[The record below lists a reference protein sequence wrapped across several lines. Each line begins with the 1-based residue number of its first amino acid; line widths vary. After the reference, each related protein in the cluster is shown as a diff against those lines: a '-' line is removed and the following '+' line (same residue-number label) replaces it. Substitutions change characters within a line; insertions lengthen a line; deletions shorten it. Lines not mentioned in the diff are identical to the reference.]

1 MEFLIT
7 GLVLFLGIH
16 SVRLVGLR
24 GPMTA
29 MLGAGP
35 YAIVYSLISA
45 IGLALIVYGH
55 ILAHPSEVLWAPPEW
70 TRTLALFAIPVAIIL
85 VVAAYLPGHIRS
97 TVRHPMTLGIFLWA
111 GVHLM
116 ANGSLASMVLFGSFA
131 VWAFLTLISA
141 YARGGS
147 FESAGRWWADIAS
160 VAIGLGLA
168 ALVAWFHMDL
178 FGVAVFEFAS
188 DPYAP
193 GI

>member
-1 MEFLIT
+1 MDFLIT
-7 GLVLFLGIH
+7 GLVIFLGIH

-24 GPMTA
+24 TPLMAVLGP
-29 MLGAGP
+29 GP
-35 YAIVYSLISA
+35 YAIVYSLVSA
-45 IGLALIVYGH
+45 VGLALIVYGH
-55 ILAHPSEVLWAPPEW
+55 ILAHPSEAIWAPPEW
-70 TRTLALFAIPVAIIL
+70 TRTLALVAIPSAIIL
-85 VVAAYLPGHIRS
+85 IVSAYLPGHIRS
-97 TVRHPMTLGIFLWA
+97 FVRHPMTLGIFLWA
-111 GVHLM
+111 GVHFL
-116 ANGSLASMVLFGSFA
+116 ANGNIASMVLFGSFA

-160 VAIGLGLA
+160 IVIGLALA
-168 ALVAWFHMDL
+168 GLVAWFHMDL